1 MKQLLTD
8 AYIKFSKIKVVHSI
22 PGRVRLQIPGL
33 KQVPDEYRHLEKEL
47 LDLATLLPGV
57 TDLSLCFVT
66 GRALLHY
73 DGKEI
78 GEQALVAW
86 FNRVWDTMAT
96 ELSGRDDFGNETDII
111 AHARNELRRHIEAF
125 KHEPIQ

>member
-8 AYIKFSKIKVVHSI
+8 AYIKFSKIKVVHSL

-33 KQVPDEYRHLEKEL
+33 KQVPEEYRHLEEEL

-73 DGKEI
+73 DGNVIDEK
-78 GEQALVAW
+78 ALVAW
-86 FNRVWDTMAT
+86 FNRVWDTMAA
-96 ELSGRDDFGNETDII
+96 ELSGRDDLADEAEILD
-111 AHARNELRRHIEAF
+111 HARKELRRHIEAF
-125 KHEPIQ
+125 NS

>member
-33 KQVPDEYRHLEKEL
+33 KQVPKEYRHLEKDL
-47 LDLATLLPGV
+47 LDLVTLLPGV
-57 TDLSLCFVT
+57 TDLTLCFVT

-73 DGKEI
+73 DGKLI

-86 FNRVWDTMAT
+86 FNQVWDTMAT
-96 ELSGRDDFGNETDII
+96 ELSGHNDLGDEADII
-111 AHARNELRRHIEAF
+111 AHARNQLRRHIEAF
-125 KHEPIQ
+125 NHEPSQ